1 MHRHALKTALLS
13 STLMFMVSNAAP
25 AADAN
30 QATPDETRIHFKMVV
45 SQGASTC
52 LPNAQADVHIITQT
66 PDAQAED
73 MFIVATGLP
82 ANTNFD
88 FFVIQV
94 PNAPFGL
101 SWYQG
106 DMRTGSDGD
115 ATQHF
120 RGRFSIETFIIA
132 PGVAPAP
139 QVFTDPPF
147 PDALQNPAT
156 VGPDG
161 RTPGPVQT
169 YHLGLWF
176 NSPTDAQNAGCP
188 NAVTPFNG
196 EHNAGI
202 QVLNTSNFPDTQG
215 PLFLLRP

>member
-1 MHRHALKTALLS
+1 MYQDALKAAVLGPA
-13 STLMFMVSNAAP
+13 LMFITAGSAP
-25 AADAN
+25 AADE
-30 QATPDETRIHFKMVV
+30 DHISFKMVV
-45 SQGASTC
+45 SAGASTC
-52 LPNAQADVHIITQT
+52 LPNARAKVQIIS
-66 PDAQAED
+66 DGQAED
-73 MFIVATGLP
+73 MFIVAKGLP
-82 ANTNFD
+82 PNTGFD

-94 PNAPFGL
+94 PNIPFGL

-106 DMRTGSDGD
+106 DMQSDDDGD
-115 ATQHF
+115 AVQHF

-147 PDALQNPAT
+147 PDALQNPKT

-161 RTPGPVQT
+161 NTPGPVQT

-188 NAVTPFNG
+188 STVTPFNG
-196 EHNAGI
+196 EHTAGI
-202 QVLNTSNFPDTQG
+202 QVLNTGTFPDDQG
-215 PLFLLRP
+215 PLINLHP

>member
-1 MHRHALKTALLS
+1 MMYEHTLKTAMIS
-13 STLMFMVSNAAP
+13 SALMFMMTTAPPTAEATHISFPMIVSP
-25 AADAN
+25 
-30 QATPDETRIHFKMVV
+30 
-45 SQGASTC
+45 GASSC
-52 LPNAQADVHIITQT
+52 LPNASAQVDIISQT
-66 PDAQAED
+66 PDGQAED

-82 ANTNFD
+82 ASTGFD

-106 DMRTGSDGD
+106 DMQTNSDGV

-132 PGVAPAP
+132 PGVASAP

-147 PDALQNPAT
+147 PDATQNPAT
-156 VGPDG
+156 LGPDG
-161 RTPGPVQT
+161 KTPGPVQT

-176 NSPTDAQNAGCP
+176 NSPTDAKNNGCP
-188 NAVTPFNG
+188 STVTPFNG

-202 QVLNTSNFPDTQG
+202 QVLNTANYPDTQG
-215 PLFLLRP
+215 PLIGLSP

>member
-1 MHRHALKTALLS
+1 
-13 STLMFMVSNAAP
+13 MFMVSNAAS

-147 PDALQNPAT
+147 PDALRNPAT

-188 NAVTPFNG
+188 NAAQRRHTGV
-196 EHNAGI
+196 EH
-202 QVLNTSNFPDTQG
+202 VEFPRHPGTTVFTEAVIDTRRG
-215 PLFLLRP
+215 LRPPSTSA